1 MFYVILYYVWKFFA
15 SIYFG
20 EAFVNTKHVPAP
32 NFVGRYYQLMQTPN
46 PFQKTGL
53 ASATYYFDNYFD
65 DENIENELPEN
76 KKMIANIKIIN
87 REYKIINGKAVIE
100 SYIKGHIEET
110 KVDPG
115 TFFVFFEN
123 RFRFGLYRIL
133 EYELHPR
140 FGTYMFISS
149 LTPKYSWLL
158 WKPPLDK
165 SNLLNSYEYGL
176 SKISWFKNLNL
187 DNVIIVQP
195 NHLYEMI
202 ELDTNFKFL

>member
-1 MFYVILYYVWKFFA
+1 MFYVIFYYVWKFFA

-20 EAFVNTKHVPAP
+20 DEFVKTKHVPP
-32 NFVGRYYQLMQTPN
+32 QNFVGRYYQLMQTPN

-65 DENIENELPEN
+65 VENNDNDSSNFDKN
-76 KKMIANIKIIN
+76 KKKIGNIKIIN
-87 REYKIINGKAVIE
+87 REYKIINGKAVID
-100 SYIKGHIEET
+100 SFIKGYIEET

-115 TFFVFFEN
+115 TFFVFFDN
-123 RFRFGLYRIL
+123 SFRFGLYRIL
-133 EYELHPR
+133 QYEFHPR
-140 FGTYMFISS
+140 LGTYMFISS

-165 SNLLNSYEYGL
+165 SNLINSYEYGL
-176 SKISWFKNLNL
+176 SKINWFENL
-187 DNVIIVQP
+187 DDVIIVQP

-202 ELDTNFKFL
+202 ELDTNF